1 MNPVRCID
9 EHDGNAVN
17 AAIDE
22 IVENVV
28 KPSPTLINGI
38 RKTYDFKKKHN
49 PNMVDFATWLRD
61 VWATQLFQEANR
73 HCGGYT
79 LAKAERIANIE
90 YFGTP
95 LVREIKANYPQVE
108 WNSYVE
114 EGHVNLT
121 FYVNDKEIASKIFTA
136 MKRSGYEDAEIV
148 SDYDEH
154 LYPVT
159 GIRKFI

>member
-9 EHDGNAVN
+9 ERDGNAVN

-22 IVENVV
+22 IVEKVV
-28 KPSPTLINGI
+28 KPSPTLMNGI
-38 RKTYDFKKKHN
+38 RKTYAFKKKYN

-73 HCGGYT
+73 FCGGYT

-95 LVREIKANYPQVE
+95 LARKEKEVFPTVE
-108 WNSYVE
+108 WSAYVE
-114 EGHVNLT
+114 GGRVNLT
-121 FYVNDKEIASKIFTA
+121 FYVRDKQNASIIFNE
-136 MKRSGYEDAEIV
+136 MKHSGYDDVEIIG
-148 SDYDEH
+148 DYDKT
-154 LYPVT
+154 LFPVT
-159 GIRKFI
+159 GTRKFI